1 MKDKG
6 FYMNRLIAGIAWDTA
21 ASGNFDETQFTFNL
35 IAPRGIFRLEYIDIF
50 MTWTTFNPAAI
61 LRSFDNVGQIYIDGL
76 IADFSFPSV
85 SNGGS
90 YRRSFKDESRI
101 PINLDFNVPGGLFTI
116 YFTGSGLGFNNGM
129 IPGDTLDAM
138 IGIKGISIFEP

>member
-6 FYMNRLIAGIAWDTA
+6 FYMNRLITGIPWDTA

-35 IAPRGIFRLEYIDIF
+35 VAPRGIFRLEYIDIY
-50 MTWTTFNPAAI
+50 MKWETFIPAGV
-61 LRSFDNVGQIYIDGL
+61 LRTFDNVGEIYIDGL
-76 IADFSFPSV
+76 IADFSSPSV

-101 PINLDFNVPGGLFTI
+101 QINLDFTAPGGVFTI

-129 IPGDTLDAM
+129 IAGDTLGAM
-138 IGIKGISIFEP
+138 IGIKGHSIFQP